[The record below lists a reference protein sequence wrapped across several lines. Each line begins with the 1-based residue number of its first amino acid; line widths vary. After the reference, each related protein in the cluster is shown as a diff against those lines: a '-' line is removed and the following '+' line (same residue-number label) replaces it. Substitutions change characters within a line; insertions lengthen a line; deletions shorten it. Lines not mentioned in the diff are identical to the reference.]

1 MSNQGYKATFNHYR
15 CMYVIVD
22 STVRLTYQ
30 LASIKTHFCVAL
42 VILSIAIFNAK

>member
-30 LASIKTHFCVAL
+30 LASNCPYKNTFLCRTGY
-42 VILSIAIFNAK
+42 S